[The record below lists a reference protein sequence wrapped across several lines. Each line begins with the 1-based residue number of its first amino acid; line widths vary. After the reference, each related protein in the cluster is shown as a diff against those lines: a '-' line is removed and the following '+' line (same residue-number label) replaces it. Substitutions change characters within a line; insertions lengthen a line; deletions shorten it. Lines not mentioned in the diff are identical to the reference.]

1 MSKIALTPSATG
13 TGVFTISSPATNTD
27 RTLTLPDEA
36 GTVLT
41 SASSIPTSA
50 LTGNIIQNAGPAFFA
65 YSDGTTQSVSNVT
78 FYKVLLVNEEF
89 DTAGNFASS
98 RFTPTVAGYYQ
109 INGNISFPNIA
120 GGDCL
125 ISVFKNGVRFRDGS
139 GSPLTSTLGGFA
151 QVSCILY
158 FNGSTDYVELYAYQT
173 SGSSRNLN
181 VGGDGRNYFNGAMV
195 RAA

>member
-13 TGVFTISSPATNTD
+13 TGVFTIASPATSTD

-41 SASSIPTSA
+41 SASSIT
-50 LTGNIIQNAGPAFFA
+50 QNAGPAFFA
-65 YSDGTTQSVSNVT
+65 YPDGTTQSVSSTT

-181 VGGDGRNYFNGAMV
+181 VGSDARTYLNGALV

>member
-13 TGVFTISSPATNTD
+13 TGVFTISSPATNTN

-65 YSDGTTQSVSNVT
+65 YRVGSAQTISAGTFTTTALNTVG
-78 FYKVLLVNEEF
+78 FNEGGNF
-89 DTAGNFASS
+89 DTSTY
-98 RFTPTVAGYYQ
+98 RFTPTIAGYYQ
-109 INGNISFPNIA
+109 FHCTCQYATSGINFASIW
-120 GGDCL
+120 
-125 ISVFKNGVRFRDGS
+125 KNSTRTLEMDSSS
-139 GSPLTSTLGGFA
+139 GSLK
-151 QVSCILY
+151 V
-158 FNGSTDYVELYAYQT
+158 QT
-173 SGSSRNLN
+173 SGIIYLNGSSDYVSLQAYSTVSNSVQ
-181 VGGDGRNYFNGAMV
+181 VGTINTILYGALV